1 MAASVDDHLLKQ
13 LLHLLLSEIRT
24 PIADLLTHLP
34 PMQAQA
40 EAGNYAELSA
50 MTALTLRYSERLLSV
65 IDMLLDAMRDGVVK
79 LITDRLPLHRVV
91 EQACQALAARA
102 AAQGVIFNNRIP
114 LDLPR
119 AVLDERLFTQ
129 ALISLLE
136 VLLVTNVASGS
147 IHFGADYDS
156 ALAQFQVYLHD
167 QRAYTDSTELIQRF
181 QAPLSALLDQS
192 ESLCIILSRV
202 VMRAHGSDWQL
213 RLAPEGGLV
222 FYLALPLM
230 AAEPSVKR
238 LEAALL
244 FSDRATDQFGDA
256 HV

>member
-1 MAASVDDHLLKQ
+1 MAASVDDQLLKK

-34 PMQAQA
+34 PMHARA

-50 MTALTLRYSERLLSV
+50 MTAFTLRYSERLLSV
-65 IDMLLDAMRDGVVK
+65 IDMLLDVMRDGVVK
-79 LITDRLPLHRVV
+79 LITDQLPLHGVV
-91 EQACQALAARA
+91 EQACQTLAARA
-102 AAQGVIFNNRIP
+102 AVQGIAFYNHISP
-114 LDLPR
+114 DLPR

-136 VLLVTNVASGS
+136 VLLVANAANGD
-147 IHFGADYDS
+147 IHFRADYDS
-156 ALAQFQVYLHD
+156 ALSHFQVRLHD

-181 QAPLSALLDQS
+181 QAPLSALLNQP
-192 ESLCIILSRV
+192 ESLCVILSRV
-202 VMRAHGSDWQL
+202 VMRAHSAELRL

-238 LEAALL
+238 LEAAPL
-244 FSDRATDQFGDA
+244 FSD
-256 HV
+256 